1 MRACSPYMSMS
12 LCLTLALFSV
22 NPVFAAKLVIPS
34 LAEGKVSP
42 RVFLQS
48 ASNGNM
54 WTAARNQS
62 IEMSRDFNATCPAI
76 QITLNPQMAD
86 YTVILN
92 HLEVGLSRNNQMQIA
107 AKNGDQLSAGEG
119 GRIKAKVNVTGRNS
133 SPRSEQIFS
142 DYFPPRR
149 TGSRRGARLERP

>member
-1 MRACSPYMSMS
+1 MFRCF
-12 LCLTLALFSV
+12 TLALFSV
-22 NPVFAAKLVIPS
+22 NPVFAAKPLLPS

-42 RVFLQS
+42 RVFLRS
-48 ASNGNM
+48 ASKGNI

-92 HLEVGLSRNNQMQIA
+92 HLEVGFSRNNQMQIA
-107 AKNGDQLSAGEG
+107 AKNGDQLSAAEG
-119 GRIKAKVNVTGRNS
+119 GSIKSKVKQACILIINNWNS
-133 SPRSEQIFS
+133 K
-142 DYFPPRR
+142 
-149 TGSRRGARLERP
+149 

>member
-1 MRACSPYMSMS
+1 MTFRAYATSLSMFV
-12 LCLTLALFSV
+12 CFTLALLSV
-22 NPVFAAKLVIPS
+22 NPAFAAKPVMPS

-48 ASNGNM
+48 ASKGNM

-119 GRIKAKVNVTGRNS
+119 GSIKAKVKQACILILNNWNS
-133 SPRSEQIFS
+133 K
-142 DYFPPRR
+142 
-149 TGSRRGARLERP
+149 